1 MKKILSWFACLFLV
15 LALTS
20 GSKVTTVFVIV
31 ILLLLRKVMPRIIQ
45 KEDGVWYCKVVLMI
59 KSSLITML

>member
-20 GSKVTTVFVIV
+20 GSKVTTVFVIGDSTAAEKGNAKNNPE
-31 ILLLLRKVMPRIIQ
+31 R
-45 KEDGVWYCKVVLMI
+45 GWYCKVVLMI

>member
-20 GSKVTTVFVIV
+20 GSKVTTVFVIGDSTAAE
-31 ILLLLRKVMPRIIQ
+31 K
-45 KEDGVWYCKVVLMI
+45 GNA
-59 KSSLITML
+59 